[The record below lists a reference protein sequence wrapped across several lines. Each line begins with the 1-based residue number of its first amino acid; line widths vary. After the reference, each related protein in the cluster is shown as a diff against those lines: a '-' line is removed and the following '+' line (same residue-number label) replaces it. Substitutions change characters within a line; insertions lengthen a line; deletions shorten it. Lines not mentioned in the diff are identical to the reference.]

1 MVQDRQRWRAA
12 EERRTTECASLVQQ
26 QQATA
31 VAAGA
36 AREAALQAEIS
47 ALQQRTADLEVL
59 LRAAADDTINSN
71 TCFDRLHLAGR
82 TQHTSHDL
90 PCISHE
96 MA

>member
-1 MVQDRQRWRAA
+1 MTRPDCPSTILELKAAWLPVLQDRQRWRAA

-31 VAAGA
+31 VTAGA

-59 LRAAADDTINSN
+59 LCAAADDN
-71 TCFDRLHLAGR
+71 DK
-82 TQHTSHDL
+82 Q
-90 PCISHE
+90 
-96 MA
+96 